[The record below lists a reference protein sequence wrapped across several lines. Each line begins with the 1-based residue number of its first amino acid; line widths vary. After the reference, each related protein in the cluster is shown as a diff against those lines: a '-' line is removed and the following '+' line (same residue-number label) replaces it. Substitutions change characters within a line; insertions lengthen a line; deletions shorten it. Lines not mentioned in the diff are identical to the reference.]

1 MFAIIIL
8 GSLPRVILLNRVDQY
23 ESRYWRWN
31 ESVELEECIKDAFE
45 DSLKNYTQ
53 SDEYTKEKQSADE
66 KLAAFRNGLSDIQ
79 KQQFNE
85 MMDTV
90 TTVSSMLA
98 SEAYLHGVVEGI
110 ALKSRIIG

>member
-1 MFAIIIL
+1 MIIL

-85 MMDTV
+85 MMDAV

-98 SEAYLHGVVEGI
+98 SEAYLHGVVKGI
-110 ALKSRIIG
+110 ALKSRLIG